1 MMILNLKFD
10 PPSRPPM
17 SLSRTVLAVLP
28 GKSADERI
36 LALRVETRPAAIATV
51 PASSADEASDGE
63 ILSFEAFRNA
73 RPKAAEPEF
82 AFELCYQSWAERI
95 GWFTQHRVPITGEQ
109 AAALRNV
116 FGAFADTNQRPPRR
130 GAVEPFAE
138 KLDRDAVHVGSA

>member
-1 MMILNLKFD
+1 MILNLKSD

-36 LALRVETRPAAIATV
+36 LALRVETRAGAVATI
-51 PASSADEASDGE
+51 PDSREDEASDGE
-63 ILSFEAFRNA
+63 ILSFAAFCKT
-73 RPKAAEPEF
+73 RPQAAPEF

-116 FGAFADTNQRPPRR
+116 FGAFAETNQRPARR
-130 GAVEPFAE
+130 PAAETFAE
-138 KLDRDAVHVGSA
+138 ALDHDTVHVGSA

>member
-1 MMILNLKFD
+1 MMILNLNVV

-36 LALRVETRPAAIATV
+36 LALRVESSPVAAAQVAAISEDA
-51 PASSADEASDGE
+51 PSDGE
-63 ILSFEAFRNA
+63 ILSFEAFRRT
-73 RPKAAEPEF
+73 RPQATSEPA

-116 FGAFADTNQRPPRR
+116 FGAFADSDKRLPRR
-130 GAVEPFAE
+130 AVVKSFGERNDLE
-138 KLDRDAVHVGSA
+138 GVHVGSA

>member
-1 MMILNLKFD
+1 MILNLKFA

-36 LALRVETRPAAIATV
+36 LALRVEQGPVAAAQVPAAAEE
-51 PASSADEASDGE
+51 EASTGE
-63 ILSFEAFRNA
+63 ILSFEAFRRS
-73 RPKAAEPEF
+73 RPQAEPEA

-116 FGAFADTNQRPPRR
+116 FGAFAEMAKRPPRR
-130 GAVEPFAE
+130 QVADAFVERN
-138 KLDRDAVHVGSA
+138 DRETIHVGSA